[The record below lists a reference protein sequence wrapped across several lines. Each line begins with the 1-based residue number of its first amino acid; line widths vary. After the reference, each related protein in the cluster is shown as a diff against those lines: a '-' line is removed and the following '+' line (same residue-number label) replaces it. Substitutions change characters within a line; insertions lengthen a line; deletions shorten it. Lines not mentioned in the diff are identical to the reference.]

1 MAFEFNLHYIK
12 TNTRAKVIT
21 AEAACALLG
30 GILNS
35 IPWLGGLAGPFLSF
49 AFWTTMLISGLV
61 VLLNICQVYEK
72 LYARFGQVVVQIEVI
87 YVGVWAVFYGIATII
102 SFFSWGAGNLIA
114 YIELV
119 LFIVDGY
126 LLHKMPRYSSDTSQS
141 LPDALDA

>member
-1 MAFEFNLHYIK
+1 MI
-12 TNTRAKVIT
+12 
-21 AEAACALLG
+21 
-30 GILNS
+30 
-35 IPWLGGLAGPFLSF
+35 
-49 AFWTTMLISGLV
+49 ISGLV

-72 LYARFGQVVVQIEVI
+72 LYARFGQVVVQGEQI
-87 YVGVWAVFYGIATII
+87 YIGVSAVFYGIETII

-126 LLHKMPRYSSDTSQS
+126 LHYKMPRYSSDTSKS

>member
-12 TNTRAKVIT
+12 TNTRAKVIA

-35 IPWLGGLAGPFLSF
+35 IPFLGGLAGPFLSF
-49 AFWTTMLISGLV
+49 VFWTTMIISGLV

-72 LYARFGQVVVQIEVI
+72 LYARFGQVVVQSEQI
-87 YVGVWAVFYGIATII
+87 YIGVWGLFYVIATFI
-102 SFFSWGAGNLIA
+102 SFFAWGAGNLIA
-114 YIELV
+114 YVEVV
-119 LFIVDGY
+119 LFIIDGY
-126 LLHKMPRYSSDTSQS
+126 LHYKMPRYSSDASNS